1 MGYSCPVCGD
11 PQADDVHLANHL
23 AFTAMLRGGEHEQWL
38 DEHAP
43 DWGQLDDDGLA
54 EIVVEHAEETE
65 YQQVFEDTTG
75 HDQTG
80 HEQASDLPGGAEIP
94 SGELD
99 EEAQDILTEA
109 REMTRERRESTSD
122 DDS

>member
-75 HDQTG
+75 HDHGREQTG
-80 HEQASDLPGGAEIP
+80 SLPGGAEIP

-99 EEAQDILTEA
+99 AEASEILTEA